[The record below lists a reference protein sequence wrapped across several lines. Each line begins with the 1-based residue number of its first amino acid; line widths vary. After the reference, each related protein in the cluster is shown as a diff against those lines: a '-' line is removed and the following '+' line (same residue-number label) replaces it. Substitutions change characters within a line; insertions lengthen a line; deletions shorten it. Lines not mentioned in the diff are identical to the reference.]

1 LPSCRQFQV
10 PIVVV
15 VRAVLVLLVSTLVLA
30 GCGAAAP
37 AGSDDPQ
44 ELARDYVSA
53 INARD
58 GARVCALMTKDAAA
72 ELREGD
78 LSCDRTVAGYI
89 GYVEDAGAPRFLR
102 YRLRG
107 VRSGSTR
114 GDYSSID
121 LSLESRRRSTDGRQA
136 FERCSFEDIV
146 WITHDG
152 AELRI
157 AKPSLALYV
166 AFGATL
172 HEGVL
177 APPGVAA
184 TSGEERQ
191 LDCKPEKGV
200 RPDSDAPVQSLAG
213 LAALLA
219 RESSG
224 ASEVRCF
231 EGNGGDGWDVIC
243 TYFDATMGERMKLG
257 FRVGPGAAI
266 TGSGSVPE
274 ETPLP
279 AA

>member
-1 LPSCRQFQV
+1 MLPV
-10 PIVVV
+10 PGADRVV
-15 VRAVLVLLVSTLVLA
+15 VRRVLLLLVSTLVLA
-30 GCGAAAP
+30 GCGGAAP
-37 AGSDDPQ
+37 AGSDDPH
-44 ELARDYVSA
+44 ELARNYVSA
-53 INARD
+53 INVRD

-72 ELREGD
+72 ELRIREGD

-107 VRSGSTR
+107 VRSGSSQ
-114 GDYSSID
+114 GDYSSIR
-121 LSLESRRRSTDGRQA
+121 LRLEARRRSTDGRQA

-146 WITHDG
+146 WITHEG
-152 AELRI
+152 GELRI

-172 HEGVL
+172 HGGVL

-200 RPDSDAPVQSLAG
+200 RPDSDAPVQSVAG

-224 ASEVRCF
+224 SSDVRCF
-231 EGNGGDGWDVIC
+231 EGNAGDGWDVIC
-243 TYFDATMGERMKLG
+243 TYFDGSMGERMKLG